1 MTMTEKR
8 SENPTTKVLYADSA
22 GSRRHRALIGV
33 AIAVIAAVV
42 VAVVLL
48 AGGGSTK
55 STKHVSA
62 RPTAKATTQTTLSP
76 YALNDNPA
84 PSLAGAYSDNLK
96 TAFLALYAYH
106 DWVFD
111 HPDPTLV
118 SRYAVVGS
126 ADYKIELFNVHYLVA
141 HGAHTPNDPRGL
153 DGDIQSIKV
162 TLAPKPIMGANGKQE
177 LRSGHPAFQ
186 GGIVTVVA
194 EYLQANL
201 YNRAG
206 QYVQPGQRVG
216 TSAIAYSLIQ
226 GSDGQ
231 WRFYQATVLNPP
243 GGPASVEQ

>member
-8 SENPTTKVLYADSA
+8 SENPATKVLYADSA
-22 GSRRHRALIGV
+22 GSRRRRALIGLG
-33 AIAVIAAVV
+33 IAVIVAVV

-106 DWVFD
+106 DWLYE
-111 HPDPTLV
+111 HPNAALV
-118 SRYAVVGS
+118 SRYAVAGGP
-126 ADYKIELFNVHYLVA
+126 AYKVELYNIEYLIANHA
-141 HGAHTPNDPRGL
+141 HAPNDPRGL
-153 DGDIQSIKV
+153 DGDIQFAKV
-162 TLAPKPIMGANGKQE
+162 TLVPKPITGPNGKQE

-194 EYLQANL
+194 KYLASNF
-201 YNRAG
+201 YGSSG
-206 QYVQPGQRVG
+206 QYVQPGQQAG
-216 TSAIAYSLIQ
+216 TSAISYSLIQ
-226 GSDGQ
+226 GVDGQ
-231 WRFYQATVLNPP
+231 WRWYQATVLNPP
-243 GGPASVEQ
+243 GGPQSVEQ

>member
-8 SENPTTKVLYADSA
+8 SENPATKVLYADSA

-33 AIAVIAAVV
+33 AIAVVAAVV
-42 VAVVLL
+42 VAVVL
-48 AGGGSTK
+48 ATGGGSTK

-84 PSLAGAYSDNLK
+84 PSLAGAFSNNLK
-96 TAFLALYAYH
+96 TALLALYAYH
-106 DWVFD
+106 DWAFE
-111 HPDPTLV
+111 HPSSTLV

-126 ADYKIELFNVHYLVA
+126 PDYKIELYNIDYLVA
-141 HGAHTPNDPRGL
+141 HHAHAPNDPRGL
-153 DGDIQSIKV
+153 DGDIQYAKV
-162 TLAPKPIMGANGKQE
+162 TLAPKPVMGANGKQE

-194 EYLQANL
+194 TYVQSDF

-206 QYVQPGQRVG
+206 QYVQPGQQPG